1 MFGKKKMLS
10 SGPEEE
16 AEALSEARNGVIVGA
31 AFLRFRFSPPSSAN
45 INFQKRLQSLDVLGS
60 DTISLTQYVAPNL

>member
-1 MFGKKKMLS
+1 MFGKKKRQS

-31 AFLRFRFSPPSSAN
+31 AFPKFRFSPPSSAN
-45 INFQKRLQSLDVLGS
+45 INFKKNCSH
-60 DTISLTQYVAPNL
+60 